1 MANVLDA
8 MMETTKALSP
18 APTKKIAEAAK
29 AQAKAKT
36 RQAEAEA
43 TKTQV
48 EAEGGP
54 SAPVATKP
62 TVPEE
67 KMAGQIAPEKIETPA
82 PEASI
87 ENVDYIIRHASGR
100 NCPKKK
106 FWKLDIMRES

>member
-43 TKTQV
+43 TKTQA

-67 KMAGQIAPEKIETPA
+67 K
-82 PEASI
+82 
-87 ENVDYIIRHASGR
+87 NGR
-100 NCPKKK
+100 ADCT
-106 FWKLDIMRES
+106 